1 MVKYILSGSPA
12 DSPTY
17 MFVPSPL
24 GERVRVR
31 GNKVYHVYEI

>member
-1 MVKYILSGSPA
+1 MLTPLTPALSPRGEGV
-12 DSPTY
+12 

-31 GNKVYHVYEI
+31 GF